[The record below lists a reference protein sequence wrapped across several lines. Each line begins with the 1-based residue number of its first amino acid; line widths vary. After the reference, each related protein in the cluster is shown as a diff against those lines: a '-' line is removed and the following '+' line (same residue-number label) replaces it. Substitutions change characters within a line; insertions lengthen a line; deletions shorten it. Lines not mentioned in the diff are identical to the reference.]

1 MFFSIDNIFFLFG
14 GRRVMRQAIG
24 IQMGMNSDPLLADLF
39 LPAYEVD
46 FSKRGSQEIE
56 N

>member
-1 MFFSIDNIFFLFG
+1 MQ
-14 GRRVMRQAIG
+14 QAIG
-24 IQMGMNSDPLLADLF
+24 IQMGMNSAPLLADLF

-56 N
+56 S